1 MEENTRFCPLGTCS
15 PMSGS
20 PCLGAGAARGLDGM
34 HLHHRLTSAPLVL
47 LLQQWQPVDG
57 GLARPDV
64 AEHLGQWLSAVDA
77 VRFNGV
83 LRSIESFSAQAC
95 LPGQAV
101 DVRAMEDACHGLR
114 AELDALIVPRSAPA
128 RAARGRVGSVPAE
141 AIDSQVEVDFAPHG
155 QRYLGLQKQME
166 TRLSAARAQMRQW
179 LAKGSPA
186 LRQLAA
192 LDGVLEQMLGAREQ
206 RLWALLPTCLEGRWA
221 HWRGLHARQLEASG
235 QDDVPQ
241 GWRQPGGWL
250 FAFEQDVRA
259 LWLAE
264 VQLRLQPVMGLLDA
278 ARNENR

>member
-1 MEENTRFCPLGTCS
+1 MQ
-15 PMSGS
+15 
-20 PCLGAGAARGLDGM
+20 
-34 HLHHRLTSAPLVL
+34 LHHRLTSSPLVL
-47 LLQQWQPVDG
+47 LLQQWQPADG

-77 VRFNGV
+77 VRFNGA
-83 LRSIESFSAQAC
+83 LRSIESLSAQAIP
-95 LPGQAV
+95 PGQAV
-101 DVRAMEDACHGLR
+101 DLRSMEEACHGLR
-114 AELDALIVPRSAPA
+114 AELDALIVPRSPPA
-128 RAARGRVGSVPAE
+128 RAVRGRMASVPADAIAPQSE
-141 AIDSQVEVDFAPHG
+141 ADFAPHG

-166 TRLSAARAQMRQW
+166 TRLGAARAQMRQW

-186 LRQLAA
+186 LRQLAV

-206 RLWALLPTCLEGRWA
+206 RLWALLPTCLEGRWV

-235 QDDVPQ
+235 QEDAPR

-259 LWLAE
+259 LWMAE